1 MTLTD
6 NFRLFGQP
14 SPNLVSSIIIILV
27 LGIAFILI
35 GRKFDKLDPKKAP
48 KGFLLAMVLLVDTF
62 NNFIK
67 EQLPGSRFKLFAPYL
82 FTILVYLAFANTI
95 SLFGLNPP
103 LANLGVA
110 LSFSVMSL
118 VMIKFSEIRYQGL
131 KKKLISLLGPVKAI
145 SPLMLPINLIGE
157 ISTPVTMGMRLF
169 GNLMS
174 GTIVSIMVYSALH
187 WFLGIF
193 AGVFVHAIFDIFFGL
208 IQAFVFF
215 MLSLVSISMAS
226 DA

>member
-1 MTLTD
+1 MLVD
-6 NFRLFGQP
+6 NFKLIAQP
-14 SPNLVSSIIIILV
+14 APNLVSSVIIILV
-27 LGIAFILI
+27 LGIAFIFI
-35 GRKFDKLDPKKAP
+35 GKKVDRLNPKEAP
-48 KGFLLAMVLLVDTF
+48 KGFMLAMILLVDTF
-62 NNFIK
+62 NKFIK
-67 EQLPGSRFKLFAPYL
+67 EQLPGSRFKVFAPYL
-82 FTILVYLAFANTI
+82 FTILIYLAFANTV

-118 VMIKFSEIRYQGL
+118 VMIKFSEMKYQGL
-131 KKKLISLLGPVKAI
+131 KKKLRSLLGPVLVI

-174 GTIVSIMVYSALH
+174 GTIVSIMVYTALH
-187 WFLGIF
+187 WILGIF
-193 AGVFVHAIFDIFFGL
+193 AGIFVHAIFDIFFGL

-215 MLSLVSISMAS
+215 MLSLVNISMAS

>member
-1 MTLTD
+1 MLVD
-6 NFRLFGQP
+6 NFKLIAQP
-14 SPNLVSSIIIILV
+14 APNLVSSVIIILV

-35 GRKFDKLDPKKAP
+35 GKRVDRLDPKETP
-48 KGFLLAMVLLVDTF
+48 KGFMLAMILLVDTF
-62 NNFIK
+62 NKFIK
-67 EQLPGSRFKLFAPYL
+67 EQLPGSRFKVFAPYL
-82 FTILVYLAFANTI
+82 FTILIYLAFANTV

-118 VMIKFSEIRYQGL
+118 VMIKFSEMKYQGL
-131 KKKLISLLGPVKAI
+131 KKKLRSLLGPVLVI

-174 GTIVSIMVYSALH
+174 GTIVSIMVYTALH
-187 WFLGIF
+187 WILGIF
-193 AGVFVHAIFDIFFGL
+193 AGIFVHAIFDIFFGL

-215 MLSLVSISMAS
+215 MLSLVNISMAS

>member
-1 MTLTD
+1 MLVD
-6 NFRLFGQP
+6 NFKLIAQP
-14 SPNLVSSIIIILV
+14 APNLVSSIIIIFV

-35 GRKFDKLDPKKAP
+35 GRKVDRLNPKETP
-48 KGFLLAMVLLVDTF
+48 KGFMLAMILLVDTF
-62 NNFIK
+62 NKFIK
-67 EQLPGSRFKLFAPYL
+67 EQLPGSRFKVFAPYL
-82 FTILVYLAFANTI
+82 FTILIYLAFANTV

-118 VMIKFSEIRYQGL
+118 VMIKFSEMKYQGL
-131 KKKLISLLGPVKAI
+131 KKKLRSLLGPVLVI

-174 GTIVSIMVYSALH
+174 GTIVSIMVYTALH
-187 WFLGIF
+187 WVFGIF
-193 AGVFVHAIFDIFFGL
+193 AGIFVHAVFDIFFGL

-215 MLSLVSISMAS
+215 MLSLVNISMAS

>member
-1 MTLTD
+1 MLVD
-6 NFRLFGQP
+6 NFKLIAQP
-14 SPNLVSSIIIILV
+14 APNLVSSVIIILV

-35 GRKFDKLDPKKAP
+35 GKKVDRLNPKEAP
-48 KGFLLAMVLLVDTF
+48 KGFMLAMILLVDTF
-62 NNFIK
+62 NKFIK

-82 FTILVYLAFANTI
+82 FTILIYLAFANTV

-118 VMIKFSEIRYQGL
+118 VMIKFSEMRYQGL
-131 KKKLISLLGPVKAI
+131 KKKLRSLLGPVLVI

-174 GTIVSIMVYSALH
+174 GTIVSIMVYTALH
-187 WFLGIF
+187 WVLGIF
-193 AGVFVHAIFDIFFGL
+193 AGIFVHAIFDIFFGL

-215 MLSLVSISMAS
+215 MLSLVNISMAS